1 LPNERDEETLSTRL
15 VMKWAT
21 RVASYQN
28 TIKKKEEKSRKILSP
43 KPHTPHALQRRKKIG
58 RFAQETSNQKK
69 FFFGGKNDNENR
81 RVQHSTGRE
90 TCKKET
96 FQNIFTLTTVY
107 VLRLSQNKE
116 IRQKITMK
124 KKENENGPNLATHI
138 QEKDEPCGNWS
149 NKNKK
154 IIISVE
160 LLPNRSRGCHENIH
174 DCLSFFC
181 GSFFSKSLSIP
192 FINTQS
198 QSGKKKINSLLCC
211 TFLPVVSP
219 QGCNPSA

>member
-1 LPNERDEETLSTRL
+1 MITKID
-15 VMKWAT
+15 VC
-21 RVASYQN
+21 N
-28 TIKKKEEKSRKILSP
+28 TAQEGKHVKKKHSR
-43 KPHTPHALQRRKKIG
+43 
-58 RFAQETSNQKK
+58 
-69 FFFGGKNDNENR
+69 
-81 RVQHSTGRE
+81 
-90 TCKKET
+90 T
-96 FQNIFTLTTVY
+96 F
-107 VLRLSQNKE
+107 LRLQPCMSSAYHRTKKYDK
-116 IRQKITMK
+116 KITMK